1 MPVMLSRTL
10 AMNGP
15 ARHGLPEGVEACA
28 EDAGAAASAT
38 DGDDR
43 SMGRVRCDLS
53 TRRSDDP
60 RNMLRFVVDAER
72 RLVPD
77 LAGRMP
83 GRGFWVAADA
93 ESVEVAVKKRVFD
106 RQAGGPVLVP
116 ADLPQLLERLL
127 AQRCLDAIGLGR
139 RSGDL
144 ISGFDQVA
152 AVLATGARG
161 VLIEAS
167 DAAAGG
173 RAKLRARQGA
183 GPIVASFTR
192 SELGQALGRDAV
204 VHAWL
209 RNGRLAS
216 RLLDDT
222 AKLQGFRR
230 ATPGAGEQGA
240 DEQQGI

>member
-1 MPVMLSRTL
+1 MPLTLSRTF
-10 AMNGP
+10 AMDGP
-15 ARHGLPEGVEACA
+15 ARRGLPEVVEDRAQ
-28 EDAGAAASAT
+28 DTGAAASAT
-38 DGDDR
+38 DGDR
-43 SMGRVRCDLS
+43 SAGRERCDLS
-53 TRRSDDP
+53 TRRSGDP
-60 RNMLRFVVDAER
+60 RTMLRFVVDAER

-77 LAGRMP
+77 LAERLP
-83 GRGFWVAADA
+83 GRGFWLAADA
-93 ESVEVAVKKRVFD
+93 GSVEAALKKRVFD
-106 RQAGGPVLVP
+106 RHAGGPVVVP
-116 ADLPQLLERLL
+116 ADLPLLLERLL

-139 RSGDL
+139 RAGEL
-144 ISGFDQVA
+144 VSGFDQVA

-167 DAAAGG
+167 DAAHGG
-173 RAKLRARQGA
+173 KTKLRAKQGA

-230 ATPGAGEQGA
+230 ATPGAGEHGA